1 MEQIESIKKESEDS
15 NINIFFKLKVNTK
28 FMKFVSIDETIIL
41 QHVESCIYKNENKK
55 DMLIEDQVW
64 TTKSCEAMK
73 RDLRIFSIDKIKRVL
88 NKLVDLNIFKR
99 ARFNENPLDRRL
111 WYAFDHGYF
120 ALIGKCKII
129 INKHYKEEI
138 TSI

>member
-1 MEQIESIKKESEDS
+1 MEHIENIKKESEDS

-28 FMKFVSIDETIIL
+28 FMKFVSIDEAIIL
-41 QHVESCIYKNENKK
+41 QHVESCIYKNEHKK
-55 DMLIEDQVW
+55 DMLIQDEVW

-99 ARFNENPLDRRL
+99 ARFNENPLDRRF
-111 WYAFDHGYF
+111 WYTFGHGYF
-120 ALIGKCKII
+120 ALIIKCKII
-129 INKHYKEEI
+129 INEHYKQEI
-138 TSI
+138 TSF